1 MILQISCKISYV
13 KKVERNLN
21 VSKQDLILLIEQKR
35 GELIQ
40 VALKYGFTSSLAV
53 RNSQEL
59 DRLLNEY
66 NKISNTKVPTH

>member
-1 MILQISCKISYV
+1 M
-13 KKVERNLN
+13 
-21 VSKQDLILLIEQKR
+21 SKQDLILLIEQKR